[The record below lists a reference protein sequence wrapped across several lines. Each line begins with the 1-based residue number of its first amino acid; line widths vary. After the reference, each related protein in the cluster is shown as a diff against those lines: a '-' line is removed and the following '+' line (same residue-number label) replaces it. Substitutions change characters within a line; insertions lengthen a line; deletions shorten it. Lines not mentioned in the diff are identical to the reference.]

1 MLTRNYWTSFL
12 VLTFGFFS
20 LSSCDFF
27 SQRLYYKP
35 LVKVEE
41 NELSLQEFSKK
52 LAAKLK
58 DLDPLSAKDP
68 NIVKKFKDQLVSDF
82 VVDQLIR
89 IWFNESGF
97 TLEQDVVNK
106 RVQNY
111 IAGYPN
117 DTAFR
122 SALAEENLS
131 FNEWESSIKVAMMRE
146 YLFES
151 LRNKTDSISEEE
163 VKNYYEQ
170 NKARFFQKESVQ
182 VRSILLKDESQSDV
196 IKKLYKKTPF
206 ETLVADYSIENP
218 KPKEGLYGWIERDSI
233 ADVDTLFTNK
243 KNELVGP
250 FRFNDGYRLFKVIS
264 RKPSHYKTQD
274 EVKSQI
280 EKEIL
285 SLRETARFS
294 AWLDEQIKRYKIYKN
309 AQAID
314 AIAVETRE
322 E

>member
-97 TLEQDVVNK
+97 TLEQDVVHK
-106 RVQNY
+106 RVQKY

-182 VRSILLKDESQSDV
+182 VRSILLKDESQSDL